1 MYQRIKCMA
10 AVLVISRCMSKD
22 PGTLCDV
29 HTGWTDFSPRRKKK
43 KKREKVD
50 DDTRFN

>member
-1 MYQRIKCMA
+1 MA

-22 PGTLCDV
+22 PGTLWDV
-29 HTGWTDFSPRRKKK
+29 QTGWTDFSPRGKKK
-43 KKREKVD
+43 KEKKREKAD